1 MPKQFDPEQPDV
13 KARSRANGRVLAR
26 LGVVVVAMFGFGFA
40 MVPMYDVFCDL
51 TGLNGK
57 SSRMTVAQNV
67 DSMRIDKNRTVTV
80 EFVTNLNQSMN
91 WEFQPMRSTMRVHPG
106 KLYTTSFY
114 ARNKALQDMVG
125 QAIPSIAPAPAA
137 TYLRKT
143 ECFCFR
149 RQPFKAGQRRSMPVS
164 FVVDAELPEEINT
177 ITLSYTFF
185 DVTAQASLQ

>member
-1 MPKQFDPEQPDV
+1 MPEQSDPKRADIS
-13 KARSRANGRVLAR
+13 ARGRANLKVLAR

-40 MVPMYDVFCDL
+40 MVPLYDVLCEV
-51 TGLNGK
+51 TGLNGR
-57 SSRMTVAQNV
+57 SSRMTVAQNIG
-67 DSMRIDKNRTVTV
+67 SMRVVKDRTVTV

-91 WEFQPMRSTMRVHPG
+91 WDFQPTRSTMRVHPG

-125 QAIPSIAPAPAA
+125 QAIPSIAPAAAA

-149 RQPFKAGQRRSMPVS
+149 HQAFKAGQRRTMPVS
-164 FVVDAELPEEINT
+164 FVVDAQLPEEINT

-185 DVTAQASLQ
+185 DVTAQATLQ

>member
-1 MPKQFDPEQPDV
+1 MPEQVDF
-13 KARSRANGRVLAR
+13 KARNRANTRLLGK

-40 MVPMYDVFCDL
+40 MVPLYDVFCEI

-57 SSRMTVAQNV
+57 SARMTVAQNV
-67 DSMRIDKNRTVTV
+67 DSMRVVEDRTVTV
-80 EFVTNLNQSMN
+80 EFVANLNQSMN
-91 WEFQPMRSTMRVHPG
+91 WEFQPSRSTMRVHPG

-114 ARNKALQDMVG
+114 ARNKAARNMVG

-137 TYLRKT
+137 SHLQKT

-149 RQPFKAGQRRSMPVS
+149 HQPFEAGQGRRMPVS

-185 DVTAQASLQ
+185 DVTTQAAAQ

>member
-1 MPKQFDPEQPDV
+1 MPEQSDPKQADTV
-13 KARSRANGRVLAR
+13 ARDGANLKVLSR

-40 MVPMYDVFCDL
+40 MVPLYDVFCEV

-67 DSMRIDKNRTVTV
+67 DSMRVDKDRTVTV

-91 WEFQPMRSTMRVHPG
+91 WEFQPTRSTMRVHPG
-106 KLYTTSFY
+106 KLYTTRFY
-114 ARNKALQDMVG
+114 ARNKSLQNMVG

-137 TYLRKT
+137 TYLPKT

-149 RQPFKAGQRRSMPVS
+149 RQTFSAGQGRRMPVS

-185 DVTAQASLQ
+185 DVTAQATLE